1 MIRPFAILICIGAAS
16 VLIAA
21 PVPKEVKKEDRFE
34 GTWQIESVN
43 AFGRVVQFNG
53 ANNQHWTLDAE
64 GNMKSHQGPAVPD
77 GAKSFIQLAFDPKL
91 KTVEYKYTNG
101 NNINYPGVYELVG
114 DSLKVC
120 CNLRGTGTRP
130 ANTDPAMDSYI
141 WTLKRVKPEDK
152 K

>member
-1 MIRPFAILICIGAAS
+1 MIRSLAVLGLAAAAALS
-16 VLIAA
+16 AGA
-21 PVPKEVKKEDRFE
+21 PVPKEVKKDDKFE
-34 GTWQIESVN
+34 GTWQIESIN
-43 AFGRVVQFNG
+43 AFGRVAQFGG

-64 GNMKSHQGPAVPD
+64 GNMKTHQGPVVPD

-101 NNINYPGVYELVG
+101 NNINYPGVYELAG

-130 ANTDPAMDSYI
+130 ANTDPAMDRYI
-141 WTLKRVKPEDK
+141 WTLKRVKPEEK

>member
-1 MIRPFAILICIGAAS
+1 MIRLLALVCLVVSAAFS
-16 VLIAA
+16 VAA
-21 PVPKEVKKEDRFE
+21 PVPKEVKKDDKFE
-34 GTWQIESVN
+34 GTWKIESLN
-43 AFGRVVQFNG
+43 AFGRVVQFGG

-64 GNMKSHQGPAVPD
+64 GNMKTHQGPVALEA
-77 GAKSFIQLAFDPKL
+77 AKSFVQLAFDPKL

-101 NNINYPGVYELVG
+101 NNINYPGVYELAG

-130 ANTDPAMDSYI
+130 ANTDPATDSYI
-141 WTLKRVKPEDK
+141 WTLKRVTPEEK